1 MIKKKNYILI
11 DSRDRNSRIYPEP
24 NQYVI
29 ELNDVIKN
37 IFNVKLVYALY
48 PKHGNEFY
56 TNLHIEELSPNA
68 ISPNQYLVESFTQL
82 PMISYF
88 NEYRSELSDKKG
100 KCFEQPIPK
109 LGKFTIKYKN
119 YDGTLTVMGEHFLKF
134 EVEYYIYDGIPELN
148 LLKQTDLKISDLF
161 VALGQNFTKSE
172 LNREYKRIR
181 KGINDIESINRV
193 KEEYMRLYKML
204 Q

>member
-119 YDGTLTVMGEHFLKF
+119 HDGTLTVMGEHFLKF

-148 LLKQTDLKISDLF
+148 LLKKTELKISDVF
-161 VALGQNFTKSE
+161 VALGQNFTKGE
-172 LNREYKRIR
+172 LNREYKKIR
-181 KGINDIESINRV
+181 KGINDIESINRI
-193 KEEYMRLYKML
+193 KEEYMRLYRML